1 MYLNSNK
8 NAIFSIGLF
17 KKSDGLIINRV
28 DLSNVRPYLYSFK
41 KKNDELRSIMIL
53 KLLPVVQNVLSAS
66 VVKHYSIMN
75 MRSIMNVDMAGN

>member
-1 MYLNSNK
+1 MLY
-8 NAIFSIGLF
+8 FF

-28 DLSNVRPYLYSFK
+28 DLSNVRPHLYSLK
-41 KKNDELRSIMIL
+41 KKDELRSIMIL
-53 KLLPVVQNVLSAS
+53 KLVPVVQNVLSAS